1 MARYR
6 SLIVRFVVALAI
18 GVAFPYVE
26 LAWKCRESS
35 GHSEAC
41 VWARA
46 YFPLSRWVEPIIV
59 TPIAFVVLTLL
70 VRAVSRRPDR
80 HPPAP

>member
-6 SLIVRFVVALAI
+6 SLIVRFLVALAI
-18 GVAFPYVE
+18 GAAFPYVE

-35 GHSEAC
+35 GNSEAC

-46 YFPLSRWVEPIIV
+46 FLPLSRWVEPIII
-59 TPIAFVVLTLL
+59 TPIAFLVLTLL
-70 VRAVSRRPDR
+70 VRAVSRRSVAR
-80 HPPAP
+80 PARP